1 MNKLYKEDNKK
12 DTCTNINNVHTIV
25 IEMLV
30 HTTCI
35 YPQHEIQ
42 NLRIFNSCVK
52 NRAPLLYGQVPGS
65 VKMHKFRELVKTA

>member
-35 YPQHEIQ
+35 YRASPQITEHMVERFAKPVPLFSMVYTNSLIDYS
-42 NLRIFNSCVK
+42 RI
-52 NRAPLLYGQVPGS
+52 L
-65 VKMHKFRELVKTA
+65 